1 MGQPAE
7 LATTAEP
14 LIQIGAMP
22 YFAPASDAR
31 KLLSDSTVL
40 RISNSLQSSLFVKDV
55 INAFSGEV
63 RRVVRRV
70 ALRYRNRNEEL
81 EYQAGKPQL
90 HRCSYELNLLGKAIG
105 EVTFMRNQPF
115 TPDEQSLFEVM
126 LCALIYPLRNA
137 LLYERALRSALK
149 DPLTGVNNRAC
160 MDQHLEHQV
169 LSSLRHR
176 TPLSMLMIDIDF
188 FKTVNDTFGHVA
200 GDAVLTAVA
209 STIVS
214 CTRDSDVVFRYGGE
228 EFVVILTN
236 TQAAGAKLLAER
248 IRASIEA
255 RTIPANGNNA
265 RVTVSIGVAEL
276 GIAESKVDLVERA
289 DEMLYCAKE
298 RGRNQVA
305 MAEGQVSGASA

>member
-1 MGQPAE
+1 
-7 LATTAEP
+7 
-14 LIQIGAMP
+14 
-22 YFAPASDAR
+22 
-31 KLLSDSTVL
+31 
-40 RISNSLQSSLFVKDV
+40 
-55 INAFSGEV
+55 
-63 RRVVRRV
+63 
-70 ALRYRNRNEEL
+70 
-81 EYQAGKPQL
+81 
-90 HRCSYELNLLGKAIG
+90 
-105 EVTFMRNQPF
+105 
-115 TPDEQSLFEVM
+115 
-126 LCALIYPLRNA
+126 
-137 LLYERALRSALK
+137 
-149 DPLTGVNNRAC
+149 
-160 MDQHLEHQV
+160 
-169 LSSLRHR
+169 
-176 TPLSMLMIDIDF
+176 MLMIDIDF

-276 GIAESKVDLVERA
+276 GIAESKVDLIERA

-305 MAEGQVSGASA
+305 MAEGQLSGASA